1 MLSRRT
7 FLGSAVVAALA
18 ARAVHGQ
25 ERTVKYVRYE
35 FNGRASYGLL
45 EGETIQELRGDLFN
59 GPRPTGAKRKVGA
72 VRLLVPCEPSKLLAV
87 GLNYK
92 SHIGSRTPPAKPE
105 IFIKTPSALLE
116 HGGKIVIPEG
126 TKDVHYEGELV
137 LVIGKKAKKISVAEA
152 PGHIFGVSCGNDVSA
167 RDWQKGDLQ
176 WWRAKSADTF
186 AALGPCIAVGL
197 DYGKLHLQTRLNG
210 QVKQTQTTAD
220 LLFDPATI
228 VSFISQAMTLL
239 PGDVIYTGTPGATS
253 AMKPGDVVEV
263 EIEGIGVL
271 KNTVA

>member
-1 MLSRRT
+1 MVSRRE
-7 FLGSAVVAALA
+7 FLGAAAAAALA
-18 ARAVHGQ
+18 ARAQ
-25 ERTVKYVRYE
+25 ERTVRYVRYE
-35 FNGRASYGLL
+35 FNGKTTYGLL
-45 EGETIQELRGDLFN
+45 EGDAVQELRGHLFN
-59 GPRPTGAKRKVGA
+59 GPKPTGTKRKLAA

-92 SHIGSRTPPAKPE
+92 SHIGARQAPAKPE

-116 HGGKIVIPEG
+116 PGGKIVIPEG

-137 LVIGKKAKKISVAEA
+137 LVIGKKAKKVSVAEA
-152 PGHIFGVSCGNDVSA
+152 PGCIFGVSCGNDVSA

-176 WWRAKSADTF
+176 WWRAKSSDTF

-210 QVKQTQTTAD
+210 QVKQSQTTAD
-220 LLFDPATI
+220 LLFDPASV

-271 KNTVA
+271 RNTVAASA